1 MNQTRHILAHK
12 PVRKHCASG
21 LSERG
26 SHERVLQLLL
36 WFPSVSRAW
45 MKPPHSDLSNYMWIK
60 VNDRENQI
68 KETRPT
74 KKLNRCI
81 NSYGPSVL
89 KVSCLIL
96 LSLGFSSASSISHYL
111 ATARLILECT
121 NRRHK
126 DGGRESIVEPS
137 KYSRSPCICL
147 HLSYKAINSPAFFS

>member
-45 MKPPHSDLSNYMWIK
+45 MKPPHSDLSNYMWIEANGK
-60 VNDRENQI
+60 ENQI
-68 KETRPT
+68 KGIRLT
-74 KKLNRCI
+74 KKLNLCI

-89 KVSCLIL
+89 KALCLIL
-96 LSLGFSSASSISHYL
+96 LSLGFYL
-111 ATARLILECT
+111 QAPSPIILRQQDSFWNALIGGTKMGDAKALS
-121 NRRHK
+121 NRV
-126 DGGRESIVEPS
+126 SIVGHHVSVSIFHIRP
-137 KYSRSPCICL
+137 
-147 HLSYKAINSPAFFS
+147 